1 MVLLVQG
8 WLARRKDL
16 KFGEGG
22 EAAGGAREVGD
33 GGEAGGG
40 ERGGDQEMM
49 ENPMKK

>member
-1 MVLLVQG
+1 MQG

-16 KFGEGG
+16 KVGGGG

-40 ERGGDQEMM
+40 GESGGDQEMM